1 MTKRILILT
10 PFRGIYAIGYAF
22 LGLIVFIVAI
32 GYFTSLLKIV
42 GIDPDISYLLA
53 VELALFSLIFSPVN
67 IVIKEIDRQA
77 LQPTMDV
84 VYVFGIPF
92 YLPRISYKIIKTLIA
107 VNVGGAIIPTLL
119 SLTLIYLAFKST
131 TLFLPLVV
139 DLILVIIMCKI
150 FSRVII
156 GVGVVMNPLIAPL
169 FSVVLSFMLF
179 YKLPYLIPVA
189 AYISSVLGSLIGAD
203 LLNLKKII
211 ESSPQIISIG
221 GMGTF
226 DGIFMSG
233 LFAVMLA
240 EIFLLI

>member
-1 MTKRILILT
+1 MAKRILILT
-10 PFRGIYAIGYAF
+10 PFRGVFAIGYAF
-22 LGLIVFIVAI
+22 LGIIIFFVSI
-32 GYFTSLLKIV
+32 GYFTSLLKTV
-42 GIDPDISYLLA
+42 GVNPLISYLLS
-53 VELALFSLIFSPVN
+53 VELALFSLVFSPVN
-67 IVIKEIDRQA
+67 IVIKEVNREA
-77 LQPTMDV
+77 LAPEVDV
-84 VYVFGIPF
+84 VYVFGIPV
-92 YLPRISYKIIKTLIA
+92 YVPRIAQRIMKTLIA

-119 SLTLIYLAFKST
+119 SITLMYLAFKGNT
-131 TLFLPLVV
+131 FFLLLIDLVL
-139 DLILVIIMCKI
+139 LIVICKI
-150 FSRVII
+150 FSRVVP

-169 FSVVLSFMLF
+169 FSVLLSYMIF
-179 YKLPYLIPVA
+179 YKMSYLIPVS

-211 ESSPQIISIG
+211 ESSPQVVSIG